1 MISFKEMATSNYN
14 YELYFDLSPDLLC
27 IAGYD
32 GYFKKI
38 NPAVSKLLEY
48 SMDEL
53 YAKPI
58 NDFVY
63 GDDKDVTEKV
73 RDDLRSS
80 QPLYHFE
87 NRYQT
92 KSGKIVWL
100 TWTSFPIESDHVIFA
115 IAKDITYKKKLEQER
130 NELLALLSKTNQDL
144 KELSYTTSHD
154 LRSPVSGLISIFDLI
169 DTSLIEDQQTIE
181 LLEIVKL
188 AGEKLEQTLNNY
200 VDVLSE
206 EHNQDVSVEEL
217 DLQESLNNVLQS
229 IRYLVQTSKVT
240 IHSDFSGLPKV
251 RFNKAYL
258 ESIFLNLITNS
269 IKYAQPD
276 SLPVITIRT
285 EKVNG
290 TGQLIFGDNGLGFDM
305 EKVKGKI
312 FGLHQKFHNH
322 SDSKGIGLYLVHNHI
337 ARMGGHIKV
346 ESEVN
351 KGTRFIITF
360 AE

>member
-1 MISFKEMATSNYN
+1 MADSNYN

-48 SMDEL
+48 SMEEL

-58 NDFVY
+58 NYFVY
-63 GDDKDVTEKV
+63 GDDKDITEKV
-73 RDDLRSS
+73 RDDLRNAR
-80 QPLYHFE
+80 PLYHFE
-87 NRYQT
+87 NRYRT
-92 KSGKIVWL
+92 KSGNIVWL
-100 TWTSFPIESDHVIFA
+100 TWTSFPIESERVIFA
-115 IAKDITYKKKLEQER
+115 IAKNITHKKKLEQER
-130 NELLALLSKTNQDL
+130 NELLARLTKNNQDL
-144 KELSYTTSHD
+144 RELSYTTSHD

-169 DTSLIEDQQTIE
+169 DTSLIDDQQTIE

-188 AGEKLEQTLNNY
+188 ASEKLEQTLNNY

-217 DLQESLNNVLQS
+217 DLQESLNNVLMS
-229 IRYLVQTSKVT
+229 IHYLIRTSGVT
-240 IHSDFSGLPKV
+240 VHSDFSGLPKV

-269 IKYAQPD
+269 IKYTQPD
-276 SLPVITIRT
+276 SLPVITIRA

-290 TGQLIFGDNGLGFDM
+290 TGRLIFEDNGLGFDM
-305 EKVKGKI
+305 QKVKGRI

-322 SDSKGIGLYLVHNHI
+322 SDSKGIGLFLVHNHVTS
-337 ARMGGHIKV
+337 MGGHIEV